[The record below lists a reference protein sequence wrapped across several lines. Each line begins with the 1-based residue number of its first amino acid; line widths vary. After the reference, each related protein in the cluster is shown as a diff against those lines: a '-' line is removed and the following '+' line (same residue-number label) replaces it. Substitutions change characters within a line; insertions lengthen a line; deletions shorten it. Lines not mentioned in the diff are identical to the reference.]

1 MVDDTSKRAV
11 PQRASQWDESK
22 MICINVAE
30 YLPYL
35 QVVGFIELGL
45 LAAGAVW
52 VVWRIAKRRRKKAPA
67 NL

>member
-1 MVDDTSKRAV
+1 MGN
-11 PQRASQWDESK
+11 ESG
-22 MICINVAE
+22 MTVCINVAE